1 MTENEKSKVQEEFQK
16 ALEEMKKKENVNA
29 FIFLTM
35 DKANGETAKGQC
47 IVSGSLFNLAKL
59 YNSVDKNVKTTAAI
73 VGLADTICG
82 IPSSEEIKKD
92 E

>member
-1 MTENEKSKVQEEFQK
+1 MTEEKKSKVKEEFKK
-16 ALEEMKKKENVNA
+16 ALKEMENKENVSA

-35 DKANGETAKGQC
+35 DETDGETEF
-47 IVSGSLFNLAKL
+47 IVSGSLLHLAKL

-73 VGLADTICG
+73 VGLTDMICG
-82 IPSSEEIKKD
+82 IPSSEESKKD

>member
-1 MTENEKSKVQEEFQK
+1 MTEEKKSKVKEEFKK
-16 ALEEMKKKENVNA
+16 ALKEMENKENVSA

-35 DKANGETAKGQC
+35 DETDGETAKGQF
-47 IVSGSLFNLAKL
+47 IVSGSLLHLAKL

-73 VGLADTICG
+73 VGLTDMICG
-82 IPSSEEIKKD
+82 IPSSEESKKD

>member
-1 MTENEKSKVQEEFQK
+1 MTEEKKSKVKEEFKK
-16 ALEEMKKKENVNA
+16 ALKEMEKKENVSA

-35 DKANGETAKGQC
+35 DETDGETAKGQC
-47 IVSGSLFNLAKL
+47 IVSGSLLHLAKL

-73 VGLADTICG
+73 VGLTDMICG
-82 IPSSEEIKKD
+82 IPSSEESKKY